1 MSSATN
7 AGVIRVGPLDH
18 MTFADFEEAI
28 AVMRRQGSGRIV
40 NVSSRGGKIG
50 VLAVIA
56 NTLAPELVATAMA
69 LANRL
74 VLPEPSEEAGT
85 QAQRLAEPLD
95 VDDVTPHEA
104 DGTSGLP
111 EQRSPRGGPQP
122 VPRPEFC
129 SKPDTMTLMAMAL
142 GAALVPA
149 VSSKW

>member
-18 MTFADFEEAI
+18 MTSADFEEAM
-28 AVMRRQGSGRIV
+28 AVMRRQGNGRIV

-74 VLPEPSEEAGT
+74 VLPELSEEAGT
-85 QAQRLAEPLD
+85 QAQRLAERRR
-95 VDDVTPHEA
+95 ERR
-104 DGTSGLP
+104 DGL
-111 EQRSPRGGPQP
+111 
-122 VPRPEFC
+122 C
-129 SKPDTMTLMAMAL
+129 
-142 GAALVPA
+142 
-149 VSSKW
+149 